1 MDANAA
7 KFQTDLVVIS
17 SSLVAHWYYSIPCH
31 QISK

>member
-17 SSLVAHWYYSIPCH
+17 SSLVALLDTMSSDI
-31 QISK
+31 